1 MTIEQRMSML
11 SKDELELILSK
22 LLSMY
27 KNKSVP
33 SNVTKYL
40 IERAYEKAL
49 GLKDNY
55 TDNYLDGL
63 TINKGVA

>member
-1 MTIEQRMSML
+1 MTVEQRMSML

-22 LLSMY
+22 LLSMN
-27 KNKSVP
+27 KKKSVP

-40 IERAYEKAL
+40 IERQYEKAL
-49 GLKDNY
+49 GLIDNY

-63 TINKGVA
+63 TINKGMA

>member
-11 SKDELELILSK
+11 SKDELELILLK
-22 LLSMY
+22 LLSIN
-27 KNKSVP
+27 KKKSVP

-40 IERAYEKAL
+40 IEREYEKAL
-49 GLKDNY
+49 GLIDNY

>member
-22 LLSMY
+22 LLSMN

-40 IERAYEKAL
+40 IEREYEKAL